1 MPDTSHLRIEGFV
14 GAHSPWRHSSC
25 GGEGVGAGVHSQEA
39 ASHTMVFP
47 ASGWLFLHRHAERSV
62 SMVILD
68 PVRLAIISYQH
79 RFDTLKCAQM
89 VVK

>member
-1 MPDTSHLRIEGFV
+1 
-14 GAHSPWRHSSC
+14 
-25 GGEGVGAGVHSQEA
+25 
-39 ASHTMVFP
+39 MVFP
-47 ASGWLFLHRHAERSV
+47 ASGWLFLHRHAESSV

-68 PVRLAIISYQH
+68 PVRLAISSCQH

>member
-1 MPDTSHLRIEGFV
+1 MGLTVHGDTALVV
-14 GAHSPWRHSSC
+14 GKVRGQES
-25 GGEGVGAGVHSQEA
+25 SQEA
-39 ASHTMVFP
+39 APHVIVFP
-47 ASGWLFLHRHAERSV
+47 ASGWLFLHRHAESSV

-68 PVRLAIISYQH
+68 PVRLAISSCQH